1 MDMEQSCENFFDDA
15 KVESGKFDFVDILPY
30 GSNYFTCG
38 YTPLRVANGCY
49 YNHSIA
55 VAFSLIGK
63 IYGPKNNGTSN
74 YHKGVTYI
82 AQRVGVSKR
91 QVKVLR
97 KQFKAHG
104 AYLFRTPYTIANI
117 LEVMID
123 LLEKN
128 NSDELI
134 VEYLRDKRDEMYRE
148 VLIGK
153 KFESIEIAASQKV
166 QVEKVKNV
174 YNKLNCITKT
184 VSRC

>member
-1 MDMEQSCENFFDDA
+1 MEQSCKNIFDDA
-15 KVESGKFDFVDILPY
+15 KVEAGKFDFVDMLPY
-30 GSNYFTCG
+30 GLNYFTCG
-38 YTPLRVANGCY
+38 YTPLRFANGCY

-63 IYGPKNNGTSN
+63 TYGSKNDGTSN

-104 AYLFRTPYTIANI
+104 AYVFRTPYTIANI
-117 LEVMID
+117 LEVVIE

-153 KFESIEIAASQKV
+153 QFEAIEIAANQKV
-166 QVEKVKNV
+166 QVEKVRDV

-184 VSRC
+184 VGGC

>member
-1 MDMEQSCENFFDDA
+1 MEQSCENLFEDA
-15 KVESGKFDFVDILPY
+15 KVESAKFDFVDILPY

-38 YTPLRVANGCY
+38 YTPLRVVRGCY

-63 IYGPKNNGTSN
+63 KYGPPNNGTSN

-82 AQRVGVSKR
+82 AQRVGISKR

-97 KQFKAHG
+97 KQFKVRG
-104 AYLFRTPYTIANI
+104 AYVFRTPYTIANI

-134 VEYLRDKRDEMYRE
+134 VEYLRDKRDKMYRE

-153 KFESIEIAASQKV
+153 QFESIEISANQKM
-166 QVEKVKNV
+166 QVEEVRDV
-174 YNKLNCITKT
+174 YNKLNCITKR